1 MVRVLVL
8 VLFACV
14 CAATPAFAQQGSQ
27 QAPSNDLIDLLK
39 SVHGTLVQDEDH
51 IRLIAADPPTEGVEL
66 PIPRHNGLKLVADQ
80 IDIDLKT
87 EHVVATGNVTFR
99 TPEGSINAERIEFNI
114 KDGTGTF
121 HNAVGL
127 MTFPN
132 ANRAE
137 FGSQRPDVYF
147 WGTLIEKRG
156 PKKYVVTDGNFTTCV
171 QPTPRWELSS
181 DRFTINLDD
190 YVIAKNTVL
199 RVKNV
204 PVLYLPMLYYP
215 LHDEGRSTGFLMPKY
230 GTSTFRGPSLSN
242 AFFLTLG
249 RSQDATFFHDWFTRA
264 GTGAGTEYRYLSGVG
279 SSGLVRFY
287 RFNQKANTLEEDG
300 VPVTLPDQTTYQ
312 IDAAVTQNLG
322 HGLRGQANVE
332 YFSDVATQQLY
343 QQNTY
348 QRSMSRRT
356 ISGGVT
362 GSYGRATVG
371 GYYSRSEQFSDTSNS
386 TVYGSTPRA
395 TLNIAPSKLFGS
407 PIYASLNTEYL
418 FQPNRQLLN
427 GDVIQGGDQSM
438 ARFDVAPELRVPLS
452 RLTYLSVT
460 TNAAYR
466 STYFSKSV
474 DPTGAFVDESV
485 TRQYM
490 SVQTDVIGPVFSKIW
505 DTPESGYSDRMKH
518 VIEPTFSV
526 EAISEIANNERV
538 PRTDSSVFAV
548 GGAVSFTYGITNRLI
563 ARTRG
568 VDGARGTTRELLTVG
583 VQQTY
588 YTNPATSL
596 FDTNYASYSSLQKP
610 LDFSPIAVTARLSPT
625 AVIDANARLEYD
637 VAGAGL
643 RILTMGSTLNTPTSS
658 TSLSFSRQRFVA
670 VDPATTPDEI
680 SSYLSA
686 STSWRF
692 DQGRSSAFY
701 GLNWDIDAKY
711 IYSQSIGASY
721 MAQCCGVQADFQV
734 VNFLPST
741 VSPIPSDK
749 RLNFAF
755 VLAGLGT
762 FSNFFGLFGGQP

>member
-1 MVRVLVL
+1 MVRVVVFL
-8 VLFACV
+8 LFACV
-14 CAATPAFAQQGSQ
+14 CAATPAFARQEAQQSG
-27 QAPSNDLIDLLK
+27 SNDLIDLLQ
-39 SVHGTLVQDEDH
+39 SVHGKLVQDEDH
-51 IRLIAADPPTEGVEL
+51 IRLYPTDPPAEGVVL
-66 PIPRHNGLKLVADQ
+66 PIPRHDGLRLFANEV
-80 IDIDLKT
+80 DINLKT
-87 EHVVATGNVTFR
+87 EQLVAIGNVTFT
-99 TPEGSINAERIEFNI
+99 TPEGRISAKRIEFNI
-114 KDGTGTF
+114 KDGTAKFFDAT
-121 HNAVGL
+121 GL
-127 MTFPN
+127 MTFPK
-132 ANRAE
+132 ANRSE
-137 FGSQRPDVYF
+137 FGSQEPDVYF
-147 WGTLIEKRG
+147 RGELVEKLG
-156 PKKYVVTDGNFTTCV
+156 PKKYVVTHGDFSTCV
-171 QPTPRWELSS
+171 QPTPRWELGS
-181 DRFTINLDD
+181 DKFTINLDE
-190 YVIAKNTVL
+190 YVVATNVKL
-199 RVKNV
+199 SVKNV
-204 PVLYLPMLYYP
+204 PVFYLPILYYP

-264 GTGAGTEYRYLSGVG
+264 GNGAGTEYRYLSGVG

-287 RFNQKANTLEEDG
+287 RFNQKATVFEEDNL
-300 VPVTLPDQTTYQ
+300 PVTLPEQTTYE

-343 QQNTY
+343 EQNTY

-371 GYYSRSEQFSDTSNS
+371 GYYSRSEQFSDTRNS

-418 FQPNRQLLN
+418 FQPNRQLLD
-427 GDVIQGGDQSM
+427 GDVIPGGDQSM

-474 DPTGAFVDESV
+474 DPTGAFLDEPV

-490 SVQTDVIGPVFSKIW
+490 SVQTDIIGPVFSKIW
-505 DTPESGYSDRMKH
+505 DTPNSGYSDRRKH

-548 GGAVSFTYGITNRLI
+548 GGAVSFTYGITNRLFV
-563 ARTRG
+563 RTRG
-568 VDGARGTTRELLTVG
+568 AEGGRGTTREIFVVG

-596 FDTNYASYSSLQKP
+596 FDTNYVSYSSLQKA
-610 LDFSPIAVTARLSPT
+610 LDLSPIAVTARMSPT

-643 RILTMGSTLNTPTSS
+643 RILTMGGTLNTPTSS
-658 TSLSFSRQRFVA
+658 TNLSFSRQRFS
-670 VDPATTPDEI
+670 TSEI

-701 GLNWDIDAKY
+701 SLNWDIDGKY
-711 IYSQSIGASY
+711 IYSQSLGASY

-741 VSPIPSDK
+741 VSPVPSDK